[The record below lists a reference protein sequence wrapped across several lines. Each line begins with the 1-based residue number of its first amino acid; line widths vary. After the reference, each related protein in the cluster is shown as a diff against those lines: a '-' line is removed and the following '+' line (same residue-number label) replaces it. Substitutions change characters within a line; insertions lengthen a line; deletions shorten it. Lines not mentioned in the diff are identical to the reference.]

1 MPVEITKIAAEQLID
16 ELTKSKIVVTFDF
29 DTILAGMGYLRKPDD
44 SKEDYDRKKK
54 LYEHKIYGFTININN
69 QFISHVDDPST
80 YSVQGADNKYATYI
94 NDLRTSVKA
103 EIEKNINL
111 RIGKWEILDYLTF
124 LETELKEIRK
134 NFKFYEEKIIDYS
147 GERTISPNDPFEMD
161 LFSLYD
167 NRNIP
172 IETISDPPGNPFLMD
187 KNSSSFGLMKMILSR
202 YWDHHINVI
211 DSLLRFIEPRKKV
224 IEVTN
229 DYVKVIDIVSNPQT
243 FNWTRTDTDL
253 LELIIALFE
262 SGAIQNTTR
271 NLTQKEAIQI
281 FSDFFGKEIKDQ
293 YKKLN
298 AARNRKKEDPGFII
312 KLQQALDN
320 YYQKLDERL

>member
-44 SKEDYDRKKK
+44 SQEDYDRKKK
-54 LYEHKIYGFTININN
+54 LYEHKIYGFTINFNN

-80 YSVQGADNKYATYI
+80 YSAQGADNKYAIYI
-94 NDLRTSVKA
+94 NDLRISVKA

-124 LETELKEIRK
+124 LETELKEVRK

-147 GERTISPNDPFEMD
+147 GERIISPNDPFEMD

-167 NRNIP
+167 NRNIQ
-172 IETISDPPGNPFLMD
+172 IETISDPPGHPFLMD
-187 KNSSSFGLMKMILSR
+187 KNSSSFRLMEMILSR

-229 DYVKVIDIVSNPQT
+229 DYVKVLDIVSNPQT

-281 FSDFFGKEIKDQ
+281 FSDFFGKEMKDQ

-312 KLQQALDN
+312 KLQQALDK